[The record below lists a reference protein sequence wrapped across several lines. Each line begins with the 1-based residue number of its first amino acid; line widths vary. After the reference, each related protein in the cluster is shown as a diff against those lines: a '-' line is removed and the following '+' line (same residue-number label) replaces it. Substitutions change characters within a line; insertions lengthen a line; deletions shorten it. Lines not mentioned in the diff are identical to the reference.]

1 MSATN
6 IAIALALILSYL
18 IGSIPTGLWLG
29 QRFRGVDIRKEGSGN
44 IGATNTLRVLGKPFG
59 AVALAVDVLKGWVA
73 VVLFAK
79 LNSWD
84 FLPIFCGLAAILGHT
99 FSIFVR
105 FKGGKGVATSAG
117 VFLGLA
123 PNPMLIAAAVFLIV
137 VGITRMVSLGSISA
151 AITAAVTVFFFPLT
165 APVRWVTVFVAALIV
180 VRHHSNIKRIL
191 RKEES
196 RL

>member
-1 MSATN
+1 MNATT
-6 IAIALALILSYL
+6 ISIGTALIFSYL

-29 QRFRGVDIRKEGSGN
+29 LRFRGVDIRKEGSGN
-44 IGATNTLRVLGKPFG
+44 IGATNTLRVLGKAFG
-59 AVALAVDVLKGWVA
+59 AVALAVDVLKGWIA

-79 LNSWD
+79 LNSWE
-84 FLPIFCGLAAILGHT
+84 FLPILCGLAAILGHT

-117 VFLGLA
+117 AFLGMA
-123 PNPMLIAAAVFLIV
+123 PSPMLIAAAVFCIV

-151 AITAAVTVFFFPLT
+151 AITAAVTVFFFPLSW
-165 APVRWVTVFVAALIV
+165 PVRMVAVVVAALIV
-180 VRHHSNIKRIL
+180 IRHHTNIKRIL
-191 RKEES
+191 RKEEP